1 MTNFSRFT
9 PKNVFRAILL
19 ATFPWLPPY
28 LFEKTDFYFHLTH
41 QPDWY
46 YQLSGDRLL
55 VDLGCFALGGILA
68 AYLLRPRWAIVQVFL
83 SAVIVWTLFYVACPT
98 YAPGGVWQPECYNSG
113 PDGLVGLRLAGIMF
127 CYGALPIFVKAA
139 PKGGAALN
147 RMMRPVIASLG
158 GIVLTVVM
166 VWYPLSAWFSGV
178 TYLQPFVAFQTI
190 LLIGVPQI
198 ATGILAV
205 RIARSLKIGAAS
217 AIISLLFF
225 SAVFWNSDCPGC
237 DRTLLYLL
245 VPLWALFASLG
256 GITEIGLPARIRLLH
271 MSGWLGTIKMEDF
284 QRVGLALVLTVSL
297 CTLVARDYWNPSV
310 LYASSISPSS
320 GDLTLGQPFY
330 PYVGG
335 YYNSIQYRICCVEIG
350 VSISMANPRLLSPDN
365 FLMAGMGVQ
374 SPNCC
379 IDGWDFGW
387 RADVFL
393 LPNSS
398 LIVSGSSWETCDS
411 NANCGGYMW
420 EHLWYHS
427 QVTLNPATISS
438 MIFLRMSWEPV
449 TDNGQPRQK
458 VNWYYNTTG
467 TPWTQF
473 GTYLPDPRLGTYFD
487 IGLSGGPAQ
496 TIPQGTAFLYQFGV
510 ASKIPVSGWNVLL
523 LNPSFKYQ
531 GAWRVMER
539 ANIVQGDT
547 SFWKFRYRWGGLPYD
562 GITARANLND
572 STMPPGV
579 VEFSYSSGT
588 LKDYAP
594 LW

>member
-1 MTNFSRFT
+1 MTDFFRFT
-9 PKNVFRAILL
+9 PKNILRAVLI
-19 ATFPWLPPY
+19 AIFPWLPPY
-28 LFEKTDFYFHLTH
+28 IFEKTDFYFHLTH

-55 VDLGCFALGGILA
+55 VDLASFAVWGIVA
-68 AYLLRPRWAIVQVFL
+68 AYLLRPRWALVQIAL
-83 SAVIVWTLFYVACPT
+83 SALLVWVLFYVACPT
-98 YAPGGVWQPECYNSG
+98 YAPGGLWQPECYNSG

-139 PKGGAALN
+139 PNSATLN
-147 RMMRPVIASLG
+147 RMWRPAVALVG
-158 GIVLTVVM
+158 GLVLTVVM

-178 TYLQPFVAFQTI
+178 TYLQPFVAFQAM

-198 ATGILAV
+198 ATGILAA
-205 RIARSLKIGAAS
+205 RMGRSLKIAATS
-217 AIISLLFF
+217 GIVSLVFF
-225 SAVFWNSDCPGC
+225 SAIFWTSPCPGC
-237 DRTLLYLL
+237 DRSFLYVA
-245 VPLWALFASLG
+245 VPLWVVFALLG
-256 GITEIGLPARIRLLH
+256 GITELGLPARIRLPMTPSCLR
-271 MSGWLGTIKMEDF
+271 TVKKEDF
-284 QRVGLALVLTVSL
+284 QRVGLALVLASCL
-297 CTLVARDYWNPSV
+297 FTLVARDYWNPSV
-310 LYASSISPSS
+310 LYSSSISPSP

-335 YYNSIQYRICCVEIG
+335 YYNSTQYRICCVEIG
-350 VSISMANPRLLSPDN
+350 VSISMANPRLLAPEN

-393 LPNSS
+393 LPNGS
-398 LIVSGSSWETCDS
+398 LTVSASSWETCDS

-427 QVTLNPATISS
+427 QVALSPQPISN

-449 TDNGQPRQK
+449 TVNGQSRQA

-467 TPWTQF
+467 TPWTPF
-473 GTYLPDPRLGTYFD
+473 GSYLPDPRLGTYFD
-487 IGLSGGPAQ
+487 IGLSGGPTSTA
-496 TIPQGTAFLYQFGV
+496 PQGTALLYQFGV
-510 ASKIPVSGWNVLL
+510 ASKTPVSGWSVLF

-531 GAWRVMER
+531 SSWRIMER
-539 ANIVQGDT
+539 ANIVQGES
-547 SFWKFRYRWGGLPYD
+547 SFWKFRYRWGGLPYE
-562 GITARANLND
+562 GVTARANLID
-572 STMPPGV
+572 PTIPPDM
-579 VEFSYSSGT
+579 VEFSYTGGT
-588 LKDYAP
+588 LKNYAP